1 MARASYFQKVVAR
14 TFDSPHVQPASGLL
28 TRWSQVTD
36 AAPAMIRGT
45 APAAAP
51 LVAGAPIA
59 SANPTRSRLPDPSQP
74 EPRLRNNDRDPG
86 AFSTAAEVP
95 PEPVPARLRIVETPN
110 PGASPPK
117 LSTGLKAGAATR
129 SEPPRLTSPPP
140 PKSGSRATLQSQ
152 PSQAFR
158 STQEHKPITPELS
171 PPKQRQPVAPA
182 QALTKVVEKRIER
195 EFVMPAKPGPATSIP
210 PPASKGGA
218 SVQIGSIQVTVVRE
232 SAPAPTVAAPQPQ
245 TQAPFRSVPAP
256 TPVTRISRAIAVA
269 HGFHQS

>member
-14 TFDSPHVQPASGLL
+14 SFDSPHVQPASGLM

-36 AAPAMIRGT
+36 AAPAMIRST
-45 APAAAP
+45 TLPAPK
-51 LVAGAPIA
+51 VA
-59 SANPTRSRLPDPSQP
+59 SAPVASTNLTRSTLPEPPQP
-74 EPRLRNNDRDPG
+74 EPRLRNIERSH
-86 AFSTAAEVP
+86 AVFSTAVEAP
-95 PEPVPARLRIVETPN
+95 PEPVAARQRIVETPK
-110 PGASPPK
+110 PGAKPLK
-117 LSTGLKAGAATR
+117 LSTVFKAGAAAQP
-129 SEPPRLTSPPP
+129 EPPTLTSPTPP
-140 PKSGSRATLQSQ
+140 RPGPMAPMQSQ

-171 PPKQRQPVAPA
+171 MPAQRQPVAPA

-195 EFVMPAKPGPATSIP
+195 EFVMPATSGPATSIP

-232 SAPAPTVAAPQPQ
+232 SAPAATVAARQPQ
-245 TQAPFRSVPAP
+245 TQVPFRSTPAP
-256 TPVTRISRAIAVA
+256 TPVTRISRAMAVA